1 MGVRARIDYSTPMK
15 ILCVRH
21 AAAAVPEGTPRVS
34 DPERPLMRSG
44 KAKFAVAAHGLAQI
58 ARTVDVVLTSPLR
71 RSRQT
76 AEIVARVLASGTP
89 VVEPALAGDD
99 VDAIL
104 SALALQPPS
113 ATVAMVAD
121 EPVLAAVLGRTLDSG
136 NAGRLTFR
144 RGGAAMVDLP
154 DGPTG
159 RGTLVWFNPPR
170 VLRALAG
177 VAEGTRPSPVAS
189 HSATA
194 APIDSSQAAA
204 R

>member
-1 MGVRARIDYSTPMK
+1 MAVCARIDYRTSMK
-15 ILCVRH
+15 ILCVRQ
-21 AAAAVPEGTPRVS
+21 AAAVPERVPGVS
-34 DPERPLMRSG
+34 DAERPLMHSG
-44 KAKFAVAAHGLAQI
+44 KAKFTVAAHGLAQI

-89 VVEPALAGDD
+89 VVEPALAGGDI
-99 VDAIL
+99 DAIL
-104 SALALQPPS
+104 SALALQPPT

-121 EPVLAAVLGRTLDSG
+121 EPVLAAVLRRTLDSG

-159 RGTLVWFNPPR
+159 RGRLVWFNPPR

-177 VAEGTRPSPVAS
+177 VVEGPAPSPIAS
-189 HSATA
+189 HSTTA
-194 APIDSSQAAA
+194 APIDSSRGAA